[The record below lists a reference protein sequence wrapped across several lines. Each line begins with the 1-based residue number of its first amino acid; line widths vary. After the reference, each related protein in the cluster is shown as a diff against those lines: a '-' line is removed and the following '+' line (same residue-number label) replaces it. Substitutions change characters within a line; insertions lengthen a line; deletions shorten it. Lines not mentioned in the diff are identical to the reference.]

1 MLVTNTQQVA
11 LEIHELDEDELANE
25 SRTPDISLS
34 IHCGS
39 QFFLQAIIICAQPLM
54 FITYNSVFPM

>member
-11 LEIHELDEDELANE
+11 LEIHELDEDELASE

-34 IHCGS
+34 IHSGS
-39 QFFLQAIIICAQPLM
+39 QFSLQAIIRCSQPVM